1 MEGLKITL
9 LVLTVLATTASAQP
23 TSAASGGIGTLDL
36 VLNWGQVAVESL
48 LEWTKNVLFHSEVE
62 GNEFTGSSLKILWLD
77 PLDPVNSIASSSEWK
92 STFFAHSK
100 RDSTAT

>member
-23 TSAASGGIGTLDL
+23 TSATSGSSGTLDL

-48 LEWTKNVLFHSEVE
+48 LEWAKKVLFNSKEEVL
-62 GNEFTGSSLKILWLD
+62 NESTGSSLKILI
-77 PLDPVNSIASSSEWK
+77 IAGYPFELGK
-92 STFFAHSK
+92 NH
-100 RDSTAT
+100 